1 MEAGFGVIFRI
12 PTDVITDGFSN
23 RTWRLHVPTFRTPDE
38 TSFLLNNH
46 NLFTS
51 LCCDP
56 EALSL
61 LSIPD
66 AATSSR
72 SEMDQRK
79 FELMCTRQKQAQ
91 ILNESGG
98 HRHDTFRDLEAAG
111 VPVHHPIDIFW
122 HTSANGVSLILGGS
136 RITAKRLVSQGET
149 WKYRHRSV
157 KSKDHADRDVGK
169 DLPGHFGT
177 RSSSQLGKLQ
187 RQYKDLHNYRV
198 FHTHKTFNQLASK
211 LEFILDW

>member
-23 RTWRLHVPTFRTPDE
+23 RTCRLHVPTFRTPDE
-38 TSFLLNNH
+38 MSFLLNNH

-79 FELMCTRQKQAQ
+79 FELMCTRRKQAQ

-98 HRHDTFRDLEAAG
+98 HRNDTFRDLEAAG
-111 VPVHHPIDIFW
+111 VPVHHPSDIFW

-149 WKYRHRSV
+149 WKY
-157 KSKDHADRDVGK
+157 
-169 DLPGHFGT
+169 
-177 RSSSQLGKLQ
+177 
-187 RQYKDLHNYRV
+187 
-198 FHTHKTFNQLASK
+198 
-211 LEFILDW
+211 